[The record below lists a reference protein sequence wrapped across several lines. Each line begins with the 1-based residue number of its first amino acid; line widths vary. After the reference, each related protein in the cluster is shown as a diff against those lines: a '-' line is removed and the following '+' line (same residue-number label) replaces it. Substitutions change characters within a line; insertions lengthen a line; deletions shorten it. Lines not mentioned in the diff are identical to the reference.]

1 MFELL
6 LGEPAF
12 VADTEI
18 QMLLEIFRILGSPT
32 EKTWPGVSKLEVR
45 KTFATSKKKEPLCF
59 FFFFF
64 SWGGKGRRGSST
76 SGDAHFLSSHR
87 AYLLLLAQNFHVFPK
102 WTPQDLS
109 QLCPPGTSSS
119 AVDLLSKLLPVSPLK
134 RVSAR
139 EALGHSFFLE

>member
-45 KTFATSKKKEPLCF
+45 KTFATSKKKRAPLL
-59 FFFFF
+59 FFF
-64 SWGGKGRRGSST
+64 SFRGGEKGG
-76 SGDAHFLSSHR
+76 GGAQR
-87 AYLLLLAQNFHVFPK
+87 AA
-102 WTPQDLS
+102 TPI
-109 QLCPPGTSSS
+109 
-119 AVDLLSKLLPVSPLK
+119 
-134 RVSAR
+134 
-139 EALGHSFFLE
+139 F